1 MANATRLIELGMVPE
16 LAAEVASQIN
26 AVATGL
32 APVAAAVADPA
43 AFSETPADIS
53 LALVAAGLME
63 AEA

>member
-32 APVAAAVADPA
+32 APVTAAVADPA